1 MYQYLAKMSK
11 PLISLVCVVY
21 FVHLVYPSTQST
33 TASAVAECS
42 LLRSHPPE
50 RNKRYQRLACGAPFG

>member
-11 PLISLVCVVY
+11 PLVSLVCLVCFVY
-21 FVHLVYPSTQST
+21 LVYPSTQST
-33 TASAVAECS
+33 TGLAVGECS